1 MNSLTKLALGMIG
14 QLKPEPAEGYA
25 VSTLPLPPAQTT
37 GGLPLMPAMA
47 MALSA
52 DEQVLVAQ
60 TVGLP
65 AHAGPA

>member
-1 MNSLTKLALGMIG
+1 MNTLTKLALGMIG

-25 VSTLPLPPAQTT
+25 VSTLPLPPAQTS
-37 GGLPLMPAMA
+37 GGLPLMPAMV
-47 MALSA
+47 LSA

>member
-25 VSTLPLPPAQTT
+25 VSTLPLPPAQTS
-37 GGLPLMPAMA
+37 GGLPLMPA